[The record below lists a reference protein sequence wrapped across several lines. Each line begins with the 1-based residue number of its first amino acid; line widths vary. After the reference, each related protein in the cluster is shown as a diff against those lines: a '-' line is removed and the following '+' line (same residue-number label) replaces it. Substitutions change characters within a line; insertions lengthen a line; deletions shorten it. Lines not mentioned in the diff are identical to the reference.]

1 MATDHNNW
9 KFEAR
14 SILHDCDRSARYHVL
29 RKAFYSRIHSWMM
42 VIVVFSGSAAAAV
55 ISKDLLTVSPQ
66 IILIVLLPTLMGAID
81 LVWNPSG
88 RARDHEVLAK
98 RFYWVSKLVD
108 VEQADKDRVREWNN
122 SLLSAYE
129 DEPDIFHA
137 LNAECY
143 NAATKALGIDKRK
156 HKVIGRWPRL
166 FRQWIR
172 YTAEDFPTRERR
184 DTGLNSVSS

>member
-1 MATDHNNW
+1 MATDQNEW
-9 KFEAR
+9 GYKAKG
-14 SILHDCDRSARYHVL
+14 ILHDCDRSARYHVL

-42 VIVVFSGSAAAAV
+42 VIVVFSGSAAAAI
-55 ISKDLLTVSPQ
+55 ISKQLLTDSPQ
-66 IILIVLLPTLMGAID
+66 IILIVLIPTLMGAID

-88 RARDHEVLAK
+88 RARDHEVLAR
-98 RFYWVSKLVD
+98 RFYWVAKLVD
-108 VEQADKDRVREWNN
+108 VEKADQDQVREWNN

-143 NAATKALGIDKRK
+143 NAATKALGVDKK
-156 HKVIGRWPRL
+156 KYKTIGWWPRL

-172 YTAEDFPTRERR
+172 YTAEDFPTRERNES
-184 DTGLNSVSS
+184 LKSALS